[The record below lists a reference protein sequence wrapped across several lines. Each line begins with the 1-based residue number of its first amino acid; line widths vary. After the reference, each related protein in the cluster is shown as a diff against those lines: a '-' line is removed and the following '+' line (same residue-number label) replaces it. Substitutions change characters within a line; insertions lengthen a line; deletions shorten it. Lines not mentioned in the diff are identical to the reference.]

1 VCPETVFALF
11 LAKEFIPRE
20 KRGRGSDPLRC
31 GEIKFDRNEAQK
43 HTNLDSCIIQKGKD
57 IFALAL
63 DVVLGQEYR
72 N

>member
-1 VCPETVFALF
+1 LGIGISRRKGGLEKEGVGRSNETPPT
-11 LAKEFIPRE
+11 E
-20 KRGRGSDPLRC
+20 
-31 GEIKFDRNEAQK
+31 FDRDEAQK
-43 HTNLDSCIIQKGKD
+43 HANLDSCIIQKGKD